1 MLAACSLEA
10 RLRLYSILM
19 DKTAVESGFNETT
32 LQLRSLLLAQD
43 GVGSADYKGIISDS
57 GILETGGL

>member
-1 MLAACSLEA
+1 
-10 RLRLYSILM
+10 M